1 MLGSVLLASALVFT
15 PADATNA
22 YEAAAGLV
30 SNCTPRDAGTIRG
43 RLAAN
48 WILDRVSR
56 CGVDASLDKFRAA
69 TPAGE
74 RDFANVVVEF
84 PGTNPGAPWIVFM
97 SHFDT
102 APNIGKGFEG
112 ANDGASTSGLLIA
125 LAAAIRRAG
134 PEALKA
140 PVALVWM
147 DGEEHQI
154 AYTDRDGF
162 QGSKRMAAEFKRRGR
177 KVRAAVCL
185 DMLGDRDLHVS
196 IPSNSTPAL
205 SRLALLAASREAGLA
220 DRVSPMENNLA
231 VLDDHVAFLEAGFPA
246 IDLID
251 FHYGSAPGLN
261 DYWHTSADTLDKLS
275 IDSLSLSG
283 RLAVSL
289 LSLLE
294 LK

>member
-1 MLGSVLLASALVFT
+1 VLGSVLLASALVFT

-84 PGTNPGAPWIVFM
+84 PGTDPGTPWIVLM

-134 PEALKA
+134 PEAKV
-140 PVALVWM
+140 PVALVWT
-147 DGEEHQI
+147 DGEEHQV

-162 QGSKRMAAEFKRRGR
+162 QGSKRVAAEFKRQGR

-196 IPSNSTPAL
+196 IPANSTLAL
-205 SRLALLAASREAGLA
+205 RRLTLLAASQANLA

-275 IDSLSLSG
+275 IGSLCSAG
-283 RLAVSL
+283 RLVVAL
-289 LSLLE
+289 LTLLE